1 VEAFDILAPDRI
13 FDALKLPSKKRTL
26 LELAERAATITGL
39 PQRAIFDILQERE
52 KLGTTGVGRGIAIP
66 HGKFTG
72 LDGIYGLFVR
82 LDSPIIFDS
91 VDNEPV
97 DLIFLLLA
105 PEAAGA
111 EHLKALARV
120 SRLLRNV
127 AMCDKLRT
135 AHDAREIWEL
145 FAATPA
151 SRAA

>member
-1 VEAFDILAPDRI
+1 MEVFELLAPDRI
-13 FDALKLPSKKRTL
+13 FASLKLPSKKKTL
-26 LELAERAATITGL
+26 LELAQRAAEITGL
-39 PQRAIFDILQERE
+39 HERAIFDILQQRE

-66 HGKFTG
+66 HGKFPG

-82 LDSPIIFDS
+82 LDEPINFDS

-120 SRLLRNV
+120 SRLLRSGTL
-127 AMCDKLRT
+127 CDKLRM
-135 AHDAREIWEL
+135 AKSAKEIWDL
-145 FAATPA
+145 FASSAT